1 MWRLISSRAALS
13 NGHQRNKDVNF
24 CCAGFSR
31 GPSIDQIFSLHNF
44 LSAVTDAFLPRV
56 VELATTSSERQ
67 TKVAACE
74 LLHSLVLL
82 TLGRSALQPPP
93 SASSSSAPG
102 RQQQQQHSMHA
113 LYRRVLPAI
122 LKLACD
128 VDEVGRAHCDVLS
141 VSAQSTPVITK
152 A

>member
-1 MWRLISSRAALS
+1 MLSICNEKPQLKSRTCS
-13 NGHQRNKDVNF
+13 NIM
-24 CCAGFSR
+24 S
-31 GPSIDQIFSLHNF
+31 F
-44 LSAVTDAFLPRV
+44 LKQPKNLPHAFLPRV

-82 TLGRSALQPPP
+82 TLGRGALQPP
-93 SASSSSAPG
+93 SAPG

-113 LYRRVLPAI
+113 LYRHVLPAI

>member
-1 MWRLISSRAALS
+1 MFW
-13 NGHQRNKDVNF
+13 
-24 CCAGFSR
+24 
-31 GPSIDQIFSLHNF
+31 LHNF
-44 LSAVTDAFLPRV
+44 RSAVTDAFLPRV

-82 TLGRSALQPPP
+82 TLGRGALQPP
-93 SASSSSAPG
+93 SAPG

-113 LYRRVLPAI
+113 LYRHVLPAI

-128 VDEVGRAHCDVLS
+128 VDEVGQAHCDVLS
-141 VSAQSTPVITK
+141 VTVQLTPLITK